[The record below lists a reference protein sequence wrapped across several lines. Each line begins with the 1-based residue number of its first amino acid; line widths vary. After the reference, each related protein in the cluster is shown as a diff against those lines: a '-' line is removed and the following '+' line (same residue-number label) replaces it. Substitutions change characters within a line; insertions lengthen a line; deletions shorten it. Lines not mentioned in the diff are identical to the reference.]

1 MSSVIEDF
9 TCLYSLN
16 YMYPKV
22 ELKMTKN
29 QLKHVQINSD
39 YQGIYK

>member
-9 TCLYSLN
+9 TCIFFKLHVPKSGIEN
-16 YMYPKV
+16 Y
-22 ELKMTKN
+22 KN
-29 QLKHVQINSD
+29 SKHVQINSD

>member
-16 YMYPKV
+16 YMYPSGI
-22 ELKMTKN
+22 ENYKN
-29 QLKHVQINSD
+29 SKHVQINSD